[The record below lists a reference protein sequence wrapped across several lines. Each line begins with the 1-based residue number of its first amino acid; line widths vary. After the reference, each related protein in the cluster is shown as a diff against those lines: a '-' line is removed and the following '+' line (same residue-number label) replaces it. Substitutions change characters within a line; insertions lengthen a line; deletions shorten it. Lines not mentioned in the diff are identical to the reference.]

1 MKKLFAGID
10 ISKDVF
16 DYCFLNQENEVLSRG
31 QMNNNEKGIAE
42 FYVLLKSFAEYDVW
56 ACMEHTGYYGALL
69 SAKFNEYE
77 VCFSLINPLELTRSM
92 GMTRGKTDAVDAYRI
107 AIYALSNSYKLKPY
121 ELPDQQL
128 QKLKVMMSM
137 RNRYAKILVQL
148 KNGLKSIKVAAKIID
163 LQDQIEQNQ
172 QMIMQQEKTIKALEK
187 EMLQIIKSND
197 ELNQTYKKISSVI
210 GVGNITALKCIIET
224 RNFQLF
230 DNPRKFACHC
240 GLAPFKYESGT
251 SVKGKTKTSPLS
263 NKSLKAI
270 LFKAAASAIQHDPQL
285 KAYYNRKINEGKHR
299 LSVLNAVANKIVL
312 RIFAV
317 SKREEVFVKLAA

>member
-1 MKKLFAGID
+1 MKKLFVGID

-16 DYCFLNQENEVLSRG
+16 DYCFLDQENKVLARG
-31 QMNNNEKGIAE
+31 RMDNNEKGIAQ
-42 FYVLLKSFAEYDVW
+42 FYSLLKSFNEYDVW
-56 ACMEHTGYYGALL
+56 ICMEHTGYYGTLL
-69 SAKFNEYE
+69 STKFSEYE
-77 VCFSLINPLELTRSM
+77 LCFSLINPLELTRSM
-92 GMTRGKTDAVDAYRI
+92 GITRGKTDAVDAYRI
-107 AIYALSNSYKLKPY
+107 ATYALSNSYKLKPY

-148 KNGLKSIKVAAKIID
+148 KNGLKSIKIAAKTIE
-163 LQDQIEQNQ
+163 LQDQIKQNEL
-172 QMIMQQEKTIKALEK
+172 MITQQEKAIKQLEK
-187 EMLQIIKSND
+187 EMLQIIKNNE
-197 ELNQTYKKISSVI
+197 ELSQTYKKISSVI

-240 GLAPFKYESGT
+240 GLAPFKHESGT

-317 SKREEVFVKLAA
+317 FKRDELFVKLAA